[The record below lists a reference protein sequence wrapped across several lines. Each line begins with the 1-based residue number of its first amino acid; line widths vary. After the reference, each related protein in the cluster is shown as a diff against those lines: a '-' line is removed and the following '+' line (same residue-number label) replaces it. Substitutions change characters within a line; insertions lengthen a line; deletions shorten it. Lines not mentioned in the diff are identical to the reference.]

1 MAPLTAARGCVELA
15 DTQGFVN
22 SFVYIFI
29 GRSPRPP
36 KKSRVYFHLGLL
48 YAARSIFKE
57 PRMAVNFRD
66 ALRQSESSGN
76 YGAVNRQGYTGAYQF
91 GRDRL
96 EDYIKETG
104 ESFSMEE
111 FRQNPKLQERV
122 QGWHE
127 RDIMKFIEANN
138 LNEYYGKEV
147 GGVSITPTALLGMAH
162 LGGKSGM
169 RLFLET
175 AGQYNPSDAQG
186 TSLSDYGRKFSGT
199 PTVSRREGLEAV
211 TMSQGPR
218 SGDRL
223 ERAAKALAGMDSSMV
238 DPEMAAGIAAALR
251 ARRGS

>member
-1 MAPLTAARGCVELA
+1 M
-15 DTQGFVN
+15 
-22 SFVYIFI
+22 S
-29 GRSPRPP
+29 
-36 KKSRVYFHLGLL
+36 
-48 YAARSIFKE
+48 
-57 PRMAVNFRD
+57 VNFRD

-76 YGAVNRQGYTGAYQF
+76 YDTVNKQGYTGAYQF
-91 GRDRL
+91 GRDRI
-96 EDYIKETG
+96 EDYIKSTG
-104 ESFSMEE
+104 ENFTMEQ

-127 RDIMKFIEANN
+127 RDILKFIESNN

-199 PTVSRREGLEAV
+199 PGVSRREGLEAV

-218 SGDRL
+218 SVDRL
-223 ERAAKALAGMDSSMV
+223 ERAAKALVGMDSSMV
-238 DPEMAAGIAAALR
+238 DSEMAAGIAAALR
-251 ARRGS
+251 ARGG

>member
-1 MAPLTAARGCVELA
+1 MP
-15 DTQGFVN
+15 
-22 SFVYIFI
+22 S
-29 GRSPRPP
+29 

-57 PRMAVNFRD
+57 PRMSVNFRD

-76 YGAVNRQGYTGAYQF
+76 YDTVNKQGYTGAYQF
-91 GRDRL
+91 GRDRI
-96 EDYIKETG
+96 EDYIKSTG
-104 ESFSMEE
+104 ENFTVEQ

-127 RDIMKFIEANN
+127 RDILKFIESNN

-175 AGQYNPSDAQG
+175 SGQYNPSDAQG

-199 PTVSRREGLEAV
+199 PIVSRREGLEAV

-218 SGDRL
+218 SVDRL

-251 ARRGS
+251 ARGG

>member
-1 MAPLTAARGCVELA
+1 MELA

-22 SFVYIFI
+22 SFVYISI

-57 PRMAVNFRD
+57 PRMSVNFRD

-76 YGAVNRQGYTGAYQF
+76 YDTVNKQGYTGAYQF
-91 GRDRL
+91 GRDRI
-96 EDYIKETG
+96 EDYIKSTG
-104 ESFSMEE
+104 ENFTMEQ

-127 RDIMKFIEANN
+127 RDILKFIESNN

-175 AGQYNPSDAQG
+175 AGQYNPSDNQG

-218 SGDRL
+218 SVDRL
-223 ERAAKALAGMDSSMV
+223 ERAAKALSGMDSSMV

-251 ARRGS
+251 ARGG

>member
-1 MAPLTAARGCVELA
+1 M
-15 DTQGFVN
+15 
-22 SFVYIFI
+22 S
-29 GRSPRPP
+29 
-36 KKSRVYFHLGLL
+36 
-48 YAARSIFKE
+48 
-57 PRMAVNFRD
+57 VNFRD

-76 YGAVNRQGYTGAYQF
+76 YDTVNKQGYTGAYQF
-91 GRDRL
+91 GRDRI
-96 EDYIKETG
+96 EDYIKSTG
-104 ESFSMEE
+104 ENFTMEQ

-127 RDIMKFIEANN
+127 RDILKFIESNN

-199 PTVSRREGLEAV
+199 PGVSRREGLEAV

-218 SGDRL
+218 SVDRL

-251 ARRGS
+251 ARGG

>member
-1 MAPLTAARGCVELA
+1 
-15 DTQGFVN
+15 
-22 SFVYIFI
+22 
-29 GRSPRPP
+29 
-36 KKSRVYFHLGLL
+36 LGLL

-57 PRMAVNFRD
+57 PRMSVNFRD

-76 YGAVNRQGYTGAYQF
+76 YDTVNKQGYTGAYQF
-91 GRDRL
+91 GRDRI
-96 EDYIKETG
+96 EDYIKSTG
-104 ESFSMEE
+104 ENFTMEQ

-127 RDIMKFIEANN
+127 RDILKFIESNN

-199 PTVSRREGLEAV
+199 PGVSRREGLEAV

-218 SGDRL
+218 SVDRL

-251 ARRGS
+251 ARGG

>member
-1 MAPLTAARGCVELA
+1 M
-15 DTQGFVN
+15 
-22 SFVYIFI
+22 S
-29 GRSPRPP
+29 
-36 KKSRVYFHLGLL
+36 
-48 YAARSIFKE
+48 
-57 PRMAVNFRD
+57 VNFRD

-76 YGAVNRQGYTGAYQF
+76 YDTVNKQGYTGAYQF
-91 GRDRL
+91 GRDRI
-96 EDYIKETG
+96 EDYIKSTG
-104 ESFSMEE
+104 ENFTMEQ

-127 RDIMKFIEANN
+127 RDILKFIESNN

-175 AGQYNPSDAQG
+175 AGQYNPSDNQG

-218 SGDRL
+218 SVDRL
-223 ERAAKALAGMDSSMV
+223 ERAAKALSGMDSSMV

-251 ARRGS
+251 ARGG